1 MEIIKLEQEVLSNKK
16 PLDDLLNAWGSM
28 ELKDMAVSLR
38 RVKKELNENGKWVNW
53 SQILINTEWWINF
66 CKRKDLWK
74 KLDDLHEEEKNKEE
88 F

>member
-38 RVKKELNENGKWVNW
+38 RVKKKLKDNGKWRDW
-53 SQILINTEWWINF
+53 SEILINTKWWEKF
-66 CKRKDLWK
+66 CKTKDLWK
-74 KLDDLHEEEKNKEE
+74 KLDDLYKDEKDREE
-88 F
+88 